1 MRNPAVEAKEIQMRL
16 RFLSFLSLGIAA
28 AFLVVATAVYPL
40 STVVDLSL
48 GIGIGM
54 LVVSLAIADHYR
66 DHLPS
71 LVVGTSSAIVSA
83 WMIVSSQ
90 LFSRPT
96 VDDLT
101 FASALAVGALAAIG
115 LTAHELSAERVVHS
129 VEAGAS
135 ERAIAPADEDAPAQ
149 DGLPIAA

>member
-1 MRNPAVEAKEIQMRL
+1 MRL
-16 RFLSFLSLGIAA
+16 RYLSFLSLGIAA
-28 AFLVVATAVYPL
+28 AFLVVATLAFPL
-40 STVVDLSL
+40 STVVELSL
-48 GIGIGM
+48 GVGIGM
-54 LVVSLAIADHYR
+54 LVISLAIADHYR

-115 LTAHELSAERVVHS
+115 LTAHELSAERVVRS
-129 VEAGAS
+129 VEAGAG
-135 ERAIAPADEDAPAQ
+135 ERATAPADEHVPAH
-149 DGLPIAA
+149 DGLSIAA

>member
-1 MRNPAVEAKEIQMRL
+1 MRL
-16 RFLSFLSLGIAA
+16 RYLSFLSLGIAA
-28 AFLVVATAVYPL
+28 AFLVVATVAFPL
-40 STVVDLSL
+40 STVVELSL
-48 GIGIGM
+48 GVGIGM
-54 LVVSLAIADHYR
+54 LVISLAIADHYR

-115 LTAHELSAERVVHS
+115 LTAHELSAERVVRS
-129 VEAGAS
+129 VEAGAG
-135 ERAIAPADEDAPAQ
+135 ERETAPADEHVPAH
-149 DGLPIAA
+149 DGLSIAA